1 MRNFNLIVSV
11 VVLLVGYGPIRA
23 QETEAPRLQ
32 QLTIP
37 VDQKLASIDIK
48 NYSLITSDA
57 ERDRPAA
64 AEIMQVKVDW
74 PRAMQT
80 KSKALFESI
89 LARSF
94 TFRAEGQWHDR
105 DSYIRDRVESVET
118 VELAR
123 YENLVLQFFGDV
135 AVLTYRNVISGA
147 DGATGLPETWHYSW
161 ADIFVREDG
170 KWKIGGS
177 HLISE
182 RQETTRLS
190 N

>member
-1 MRNFNLIVSV
+1 MRHLNLIVSLA
-11 VVLLVGYGPIRA
+11 VLLVSYGPVLA
-23 QETEAPRLQ
+23 QETEAPRLE

-37 VDQKLASIDIK
+37 VDQKLSSIDIK
-48 NYSLITSDA
+48 SYSLITSDA

-64 AEIMQVKVDW
+64 AEIMRVKAEW

-80 KSKALFESI
+80 KSKTLFESI

-94 TFRAEGQWHDR
+94 TFRAEGEWHER
-105 DSYIRDRVESVET
+105 DAYIRDRVGSVET
-118 VELAR
+118 VETVR

-135 AVLTYRNVISGA
+135 AVLTYRNIVSGA

-161 ADIFVREDG
+161 ADVFVREDG
-170 KWKIGGS
+170 RWKIGGS

-182 RQETTRLS
+182 RSETTR
-190 N
+190 